1 MITVTYRKEQWSI
14 PGNIT
19 VRDLVRT
26 IGLNPET
33 VLALEGDRLV
43 HEETM
48 LGEQTEIKL
57 VAVVSGG

>member
-1 MITVTYRKEQWSI
+1 MITVTYRNKRWNI
-14 PGNIT
+14 PGNIR

-26 IGLNPET
+26 VGLNPEA
-33 VLALEGDRLV
+33 VLALEENKLV

-48 LGEQTEIKL
+48 LGKQAEIKL

>member
-1 MITVTYRKEQWSI
+1 MISVTYRNKRWSI
-14 PGNIT
+14 PGNIR

-26 IGLNPET
+26 VGLNPET
-33 VLALEGDRLV
+33 VLALEENKLV

-48 LGEQTEIKL
+48 LGEQAEIKL

>member
-1 MITVTYRKEQWSI
+1 MITVTYRNKRWSI
-14 PGNIT
+14 PGNIM

-26 IGLNPET
+26 VGLNPEA
-33 VLALEGDRLV
+33 VLALEENKLV

-48 LGEQTEIKL
+48 LGKQAEIKL